1 MYRDYLLGE
10 LNLDNVGQEVTLSG
24 WVDSIR
30 DHGGLIFVDL
40 RDYSGKTQIV
50 IHPEKESLA
59 RKLKPEFVIQIK
71 GEVRKRSKESINPN
85 IPTGEI
91 EVELADVVVLNE
103 SLPLPFEIDDDSVG
117 EVLKYK
123 YRYLSLRNQSN
134 YRRMKMRSNMMKV
147 VKDFFHRNNFLEI
160 DTPILTKSTPEGA
173 RDFLVPSRM
182 NEGKFYALPQSPQL
196 FKQLLMIGGIDR
208 YFQVCKCFR
217 DEDLRAD
224 RQPEFLQIDAEMS
237 FVSQRDVMNFSEE
250 LIKSILKNLIN
261 YEIGEVPV
269 ITYED
274 AMSRY
279 GSDKPDISFGMLIKD
294 ISDIADDCGFKVFS
308 DTVRGGGKVR
318 GIVLNEDVSRKD
330 IDMLTQEV
338 AKFGAKGLAW
348 IKMTA
353 EGPSSVITKFFTQKE
368 LSNIVSRFDATV
380 GDTLFFVADDEKVV
394 CESLGHL
401 RLKLADM
408 YNLRNNEFN
417 LLWVINFPMFEKVG
431 NRYKAVHHP
440 FTAST
445 NGVSQAYDLV
455 MNGSEIGGGSIRIHN
470 IEEQLKVFDTL
481 GISREE
487 AEKQFPHLLN
497 ALRFGAPPHGG
508 IAFGFS
514 RILSMITEDESIRD
528 VMPFPKTQRGV
539 CLTTDAPS
547 SVSTEDLTELGIRKI
562 GKNNDKG

>member
-417 LLWVINFPMFEKVG
+417 LLWVINFPMFESNFG
-431 NRYKAVHHP
+431 LLDMRSWLHG
-440 FTAST
+440 FCR
-445 NGVSQAYDLV
+445 
-455 MNGSEIGGGSIRIHN
+455 GSN
-470 IEEQLKVFDTL
+470 FQVNNQ
-481 GISREE
+481 IS
-487 AEKQFPHLLN
+487 
-497 ALRFGAPPHGG
+497 
-508 IAFGFS
+508 
-514 RILSMITEDESIRD
+514 
-528 VMPFPKTQRGV
+528 
-539 CLTTDAPS
+539 
-547 SVSTEDLTELGIRKI
+547 
-562 GKNNDKG
+562 